1 MRAAVD
7 YVKRA
12 KECHR
17 LAKLSPRQ
25 DDWGHFLEMAKSWEM
40 LLKHQRERVRQQT
53 IALAD
58 RFRNVLFL
66 SEVAANEPAE
76 ENNNEKASLS

>member
-7 YVKRA
+7 YTKRA
-12 KECHR
+12 EECHR

-25 DDWGHFLEMAKSWEM
+25 EDSGHFLEMAGSWEM
-40 LLKHQRERVRQQT
+40 LSKHQQKRVRQQT

-66 SEVAANEPAE
+66 SEVAANESAE
-76 ENNNEKASLS
+76 ENNNGAVCL

>member
-7 YVKRA
+7 YTKRA
-12 KECHR
+12 EECHR

-25 DDWGHFLEMAKSWEM
+25 EDSGHFLEMAESWEM

-53 IALAD
+53 IAFAD

-76 ENNNEKASLS
+76 ENNNETASLS

>member
-7 YVKRA
+7 YAKRA
-12 KECHR
+12 EECHR
-17 LAKLSPRQ
+17 LAKFSPRQ
-25 DDWGHFLEMAKSWEM
+25 EDWEHFLEMAESWEM

-58 RFRNVLFL
+58 LFRNVLFL

-76 ENNNEKASLS
+76 ENNEKASLS

>member
-1 MRAAVD
+1 MRAAVN
-7 YVKRA
+7 YAKRA
-12 KECHR
+12 EECHR
-17 LAKLSPRQ
+17 LAKLSPRGE
-25 DDWGHFLEMAKSWEM
+25 DCVHFREMAESWEM

-76 ENNNEKASLS
+76 ENNNEKVSLS